1 MMKQEITSDV
11 FMESSGEGSEKR
23 EVILTIIK
31 SGWGNKAHNHYYPS
45 SALREAADR
54 QTFTNV
60 KMFVDHLSESQR
72 RTLGGLPRSV
82 RDLVGRIEETWY
94 DDKSKTLKG
103 RAKLVPWFYDMVASD
118 LNLIEA
124 SINAAGRAVPKLIDG
139 KQARFVETIEKA
151 TSVDWVAVGGA
162 GGKVDAL
169 LEAHLEER
177 INMLEEMT
185 VEQLVEAR
193 PDLVKDI
200 LDGPLNE
207 FRTQQDAEPE
217 TDALAESS
225 VSSAIDPEETEE
237 TEVIAQFTE
246 ADIKDMVEDRAR
258 EIATAAIDQYKHEAD
273 SQKTIDRLTEAAGD
287 LPAKSRD
294 AIRKTFEGRHFDSID
309 LLTEALTEAIEDR
322 RSEIQEALGGVRVI
336 EGLGSS
342 MPVDMQEAH
351 TMGRSGINS
360 VIDGRLGLETLTES
374 QTDSDGA

>member
-1 MMKQEITSDV
+1 MMRQEITSDV
-11 FMESSGEGSEKR
+11 FVEASDEGSTKR
-23 EVILTIIK
+23 EVILTIIQ
-31 SGWGNKAHNHYYPS
+31 SGWGNKAHNHYYPP

-54 QTFTNV
+54 QAFTNV

-82 RDLVGRIEETWY
+82 RDLVGRIKETWY
-94 DDKSKTLKG
+94 DEESKTLKG

-118 LNLIEA
+118 PELIEA
-124 SINAAGRAVPKLIDG
+124 SINAAGRAKPKLIDG
-139 KQARFVETIEKA
+139 KQARFVETIEKV
-151 TSVDWVAVGGA
+151 TSVDWVVIGGA

-207 FRTQQDAEPE
+207 FRALQDAEPE

-225 VSSAIDPEETEE
+225 VSSAVDAEEIDG
-237 TEVIAQFTE
+237 EVTTQLTE
-246 ADIKDMVEDRAR
+246 ADIKEMVEDRAR
-258 EIATAAIDQYKHEAD
+258 EIATSAIDQYKHEAD
-273 SQKTIDRLTEAAGD
+273 SQKTIDDLTEAADD
-287 LPAKSRD
+287 LPAKSRG
-294 AIRKTFEGRHFDSID
+294 AIRKSFEGRHFDSID
-309 LLTEALTEAIEDR
+309 LLTEALTEAIDDR

-351 TMGRSGINS
+351 SKGRSGINS
-360 VIDGRLGLETLTES
+360 VIDGRLGLETLVES
-374 QTDSDGA
+374 ETYSDSE

>member
-1 MMKQEITSDV
+1 
-11 FMESSGEGSEKR
+11 
-23 EVILTIIK
+23 
-31 SGWGNKAHNHYYPS
+31 
-45 SALREAADR
+45 
-54 QTFTNV
+54 
-60 KMFVDHLSESQR
+60 
-72 RTLGGLPRSV
+72 
-82 RDLVGRIEETWY
+82 
-94 DDKSKTLKG
+94 
-103 RAKLVPWFYDMVASD
+103 MVASD

-273 SQKTIDRLTEAAGD
+273 SQKTIDRLTEAAED

-294 AIRKTFEGRHFDSID
+294 AIRKSFEGRHFDSID

-360 VIDGRLGLETLTES
+360 VIDGRLGLEALTES
-374 QTDSDGA
+374 QTDSDGE

>member
-1 MMKQEITSDV
+1 MNQEITSDV
-11 FMESSGEGSEKR
+11 LMEASEEDSSKR

-31 SGWGNKAHNHYYPS
+31 SGWGNKTHNHYYPP

-54 QTFTNV
+54 QTFAGV

-72 RTLGGLPRSV
+72 RMLNGLPRSV
-82 RDLVGRIEETWY
+82 RDLVGRIKETWY
-94 DDKSKTLKG
+94 DDESKTLKG
-103 RAKLVPWFYDMVASD
+103 RAKLVPWFYEMVASD
-118 LNLIEA
+118 LELVEA
-124 SINAAGRAVPKLIDG
+124 SINAAGRATPKMIDG
-139 KQARFVETIEKA
+139 KQARFVESIDKA
-151 TSVDWVAVGGA
+151 MSVDWVVVGGA

-200 LDGPLNE
+200 LEGPLNE
-207 FRTQQDAEPE
+207 FRTAEPVAE
-217 TDALAESS
+217 TMEEAS
-225 VSSAIDPEETEE
+225 VSSDVDADETEAPE
-237 TEVIAQFTE
+237 AVQFTE
-246 ADIKDMVEDRAR
+246 ADIKDMVEERAR
-258 EIATAAIDQYKHEAD
+258 EIATAAIDQYKYEAD
-273 SQKTIDRLTEAAGD
+273 SQKTIERLTEAAED

-342 MPVDMQEAH
+342 MPVDMQEASR
-351 TMGRSGINS
+351 GRAGVNS
-360 VIDGRLGLETLTES
+360 VIDGRLGLESLVES
-374 QTDSDGA
+374 ETDSDGE